1 MAEENMRR
9 RTPEERYEYS
19 VRKQQKTLEEFAEH
33 EIEWADHL
41 LLWYRLNGEDMPDD
55 EYRAYAFFKNR
66 EFLKKPGSLTLC
78 YETYS
83 RCMGELPEFKK
94 EIAFDLLRFRFHMYA
109 KVLQTGGYDGKQDR
123 G

>member
-1 MAEENMRR
+1 MKR

-19 VRKQQKTLEEFAEH
+19 ISKQRKTLEEFAEH

-55 EYRAYAFFKNR
+55 EYRSCAFFKNR

-78 YETYS
+78 YEMYL
-83 RCMGELPEFKK
+83 RCMNELPEFTK
-94 EIAFDLLRFRFHMYA
+94 ELAFDLLAYRYRRYA
-109 KVLQTGGYDGKQDR
+109 KVLKSGGYDGKATDW